1 MTLLAT
7 DEVVTNSPVRQA
19 DDAPG
24 EPDQKELSALQR
36 LVRLLASS
44 YSKMPLFP

>member
-7 DEVVTNSPVRQA
+7 DEVVTNSRVRHA
-19 DDAPG
+19 DDGPG
-24 EPDQKELSALQR
+24 DPDHEELSALER